1 MIYLD
6 TSVALAELFAEDR
19 HPPLN
24 FWEQDLVSS
33 RLLEY
38 ELWNAV
44 HRRRLQKSHGE
55 SARRVV
61 ESIAIAELSR
71 EILQRATEPFPR
83 PVRTLDAMH
92 LSTLLFLR
100 DQGIDI
106 GLAAYDRRM
115 IESAGR
121 LEIPVVEC

>member
-19 HPPLN
+19 HPSEE
-24 FWEQDLVSS
+24 FWQQEIVSS

-38 ELWNAV
+38 ELWSSIN
-44 HRRRLQKSHGE
+44 RRRLQTSHGDA
-55 SARRVV
+55 ARQLI

-71 EILQRATEPFPR
+71 EILRRVTEPFPV

-92 LSTLLFLR
+92 LATLVFLR
-100 DQGIDI
+100 NQGIEI
-106 GLAAYDRRM
+106 RLAAYDTRM
-115 IESAGR
+115 VAAAKKLR
-121 LEIPVVEC
+121 IPLIQI